1 MSRRTHGFTLIELL
15 VVIGIIALLIAML
28 LPALSK
34 AKQQAQLVKC
44 LSQVQQHVTAT
55 MVFTLDHRDQ
65 LPWPNWDGGSPAV
78 TDEPGWLY
86 DPRVGGVASWSIRDG
101 SLYTYMQVEQLWR
114 CPMDDAPDN
123 AVGVRRIT
131 SYVMNGAVSSYSPGT
146 PHRISGFDSSD
157 VLYWE
162 LDEDGGAGSWNDG
175 SNYPYEY
182 ITSRHDLGGRGGP
195 IRRRGGASES
205 GRLV

>member
-1 MSRRTHGFTLIELL
+1 
-15 VVIGIIALLIAML
+15 
-28 LPALSK
+28 
-34 AKQQAQLVKC
+34 
-44 LSQVQQHVTAT
+44 
-55 MVFTLDHRDQ
+55 
-65 LPWPNWDGGSPAV
+65 
-78 TDEPGWLY
+78 
-86 DPRVGGVASWSIRDG
+86 
-101 SLYTYMQVEQLWR
+101 MQVEQLWR

-182 ITSRHDLGGRGGP
+182 ITSRHDLGGAAGRFD
-195 IRRRGGASES
+195 GGAVHLSLADWFELE
-205 GRLV
+205 GRNPGPLWCHPPG